1 MKSTRKD
8 GFRSY
13 WTVVRL
19 VETAGSHLR
28 RTLLHW
34 QVGRTEAALYSLD
47 DHVLRDIGITRAE
60 IPAVARRVTAPAMRE
75 ASTNIPASHSISA
88 EEVVT

>member
-13 WTVVRL
+13 WTVIRL

-28 RTLLHW
+28 RALLHW

-47 DHVLRDIGITRAE
+47 DHVLRDIGITRWE
-60 IPAVARRVTAPAMRE
+60 IPAVARRVTAPAIRGS
-75 ASTNIPASHSISA
+75 STNASASHSISA
-88 EEVVT
+88 KEVAT